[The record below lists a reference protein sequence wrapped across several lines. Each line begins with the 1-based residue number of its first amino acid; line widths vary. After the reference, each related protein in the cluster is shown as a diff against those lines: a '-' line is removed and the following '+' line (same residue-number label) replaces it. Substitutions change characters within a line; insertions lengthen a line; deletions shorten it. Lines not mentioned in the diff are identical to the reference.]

1 MKTFNDLKFKPH
13 PHVGG
18 VISRIV
24 FDNGFGASVVKTDF
38 SYGGKDGLYELAV
51 IDKGGEVTYS
61 TPVSSDVVGYL
72 SEDEVTGL
80 LEQIQQLPNA

>member
-13 PHVGG
+13 PHVDG

-24 FDNGFGASVVKTDF
+24 FDNGFGASVVKHDF

-51 IDKGGEVTYS
+51 IDTKGDLTYS
-61 TPVSSDVVGYL
+61 TPVTSDVEGYL
-72 SEDEVTGL
+72 SEDDVTKL